1 MQQNTRHGTSNNL
14 IITEITADLF
24 WERFGY
30 DSLETAQVSLGN
42 YVVID
47 REKARGLLL
56 VSGAIRAHPQLYAL
70 INDVYMPEIHLPIGN
85 L

>member
-47 REKARGLLL
+47 RESKRPTFGQ
-56 VSGAIRAHPQLYAL
+56 RC
-70 INDVYMPEIHLPIGN
+70 D
-85 L
+85 